1 MRKKLT
7 WSMVLGIFLLM
18 VFFTASCSRKT
29 VQTEPEQTTQPEV
42 KKAPDTSTGE
52 TENAKNLEDERGEQ
66 ARKLEQERLRAEK
79 ASREAARQAFLN
91 ENIHFEFDSAALT
104 KTAQQILKRKADYLR
119 VNPDV
124 TVMVEGHCDERGT
137 QIYNVALGDRRAISV
152 KEFIVAL
159 GIDSQRLGTISYG
172 EERPLSNG
180 HDETSW
186 AMNRRAQFVIN

>member
-104 KTAQQILKRKADYLR
+104 KSSQQILKRKADYLR